1 MSKKN
6 KKEELM
12 NTNENKTVGQL
23 KLALNALPDDAIIE
37 DMFIDLDVDGK
48 KGTIIPTKRVDEYC
62 ECGDNCTYGG
72 NREVNPMNPDYD
84 LYPGEHED
92 AVNFINDIAEQAA
105 DFVAS
110 IAFQCVCFNREHR
123 VNHLTEMCRRYVEEE

>member
-12 NTNENKTVGQL
+12 ITDENRTIGQL

-48 KGTIIPTKRVDEYC
+48 KGTLIPTKTNQLHD
-62 ECGDNCTYGG
+62 CGNGCTHGS
-72 NREVNPMNPDYD
+72 NREVNPMNPCYD
-84 LYPGEHED
+84 LYPGEHE
-92 AVNFINDIAEQAA
+92 ATINFINDIAEQTA